1 MVRLEGRVAG
11 PWVEVLRR
19 VWVDTAP
26 GVGSRKLSIDLR
38 DVTYVDA
45 GGKRVLANM
54 YGRQNVE
61 LLTGSTWTQYLAK
74 EIAANSENSSSERSE
89 NGNDA

>member
-1 MVRLEGRVAG
+1 
-11 PWVEVLRR
+11 
-19 VWVDTAP
+19 
-26 GVGSRKLSIDLR
+26 
-38 DVTYVDA
+38 VDA